1 MDKSRTELLLGGEKL
16 ELLASKHVTI
26 IGTGGV
32 GGYVA
37 VMLVRA
43 GIEKLRIV
51 DFDTISSSN
60 INRQIV
66 ACIDTI
72 GRKKVEVLKEML
84 LSINSKV
91 QVEAIDERIN
101 IDNVASIINKSLV
114 CRIYYL
120 PPLLT
125 QYKYFFL
132 YNRK

>member
-72 GRKKVEVLKEML
+72 GRKKVEVLK
-84 LSINSKV
+84 
-91 QVEAIDERIN
+91 
-101 IDNVASIINKSLV
+101 
-114 CRIYYL
+114 
-120 PPLLT
+120 
-125 QYKYFFL
+125 
-132 YNRK
+132 